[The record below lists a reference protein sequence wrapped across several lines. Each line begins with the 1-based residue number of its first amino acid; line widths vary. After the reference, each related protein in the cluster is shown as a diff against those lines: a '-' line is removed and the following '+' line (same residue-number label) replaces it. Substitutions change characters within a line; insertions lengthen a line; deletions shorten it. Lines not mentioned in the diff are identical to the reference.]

1 MDSNLNVKN
10 NRLSP
15 YFSRAGVWAFSIG
28 TSIGWGSFVVTCN
41 TYLFQA
47 GILGTVLGLA
57 LGMAVILIINHNLC
71 YMLERA
77 PGAGGTHA
85 AYHIR
90 DAIKRVYAQKGI
102 DIRKDL
108 RERIPIALHE
118 AAGDNH
124 GLAATGLLQLAGAKN
139 LGGSLFPRRFDE
151 GTRVDEH
158 DIRQVGMRRQL
169 EARLAQMSGHD
180 LQIDG
185 IFGASK
191 RDKSYG
197 LQR

>member
-1 MDSNLNVKN
+1 MRTAV
-10 NRLSP
+10 RHA
-15 YFSRAGVWAFSIG
+15 YRAS
-28 TSIGWGSFVVTCN
+28 
-41 TYLFQA
+41 
-47 GILGTVLGLA
+47 
-57 LGMAVILIINHNLC
+57 
-71 YMLERA
+71 
-77 PGAGGTHA
+77 GAGGTQA
-85 AYHIR
+85 AHHIR

-124 GLAATGLLQLAGAKN
+124 GLAATGLLQLAGAKD
-139 LGGSLFPRRFDE
+139 LGGSLFPRRFNE

-158 DIRQVGMRRQL
+158 DIRQIGMRRQL
-169 EARLAQMSGHD
+169 KARLAQMSGHD